1 MALYFRL
8 KYGEKIKTFS
18 PIIRPYRARV
28 ATYVLTIII
37 VPTSLLPTRL
47 ISVWNHVID
56 FYILT
61 ILF

>member
-28 ATYVLTIII
+28 ATYVLTIIPDYHNCPHQL
-37 VPTSLLPTRL
+37 VANP
-47 ISVWNHVID
+47 ID
-56 FYILT
+56 
-61 ILF
+61 